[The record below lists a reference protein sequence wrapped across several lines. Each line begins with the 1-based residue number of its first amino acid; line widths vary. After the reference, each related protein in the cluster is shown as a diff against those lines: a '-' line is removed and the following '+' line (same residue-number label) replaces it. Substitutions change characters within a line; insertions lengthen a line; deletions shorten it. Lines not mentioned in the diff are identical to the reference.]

1 MTILKT
7 ISWVAGA
14 VVVMGAAKIVGSLVA
29 GAVVRGPAP
38 VAASAVAPTVAPTVS
53 PTAAPL
59 VTTSMTAPAAAQQP
73 GTQVIELAKGKATL
87 EFDSWQSAT
96 TATGE
101 PIVGVN
107 MRYLAKGETVDEFF
121 IVSVSKPD
129 CLTRGGTVGMQHLGN
144 SNAVFTEAGRPPA
157 TFEAWVAGDPLAEA
171 ICAAAFAQ
179 NKF

>member
-7 ISWVAGA
+7 ISWIAGA

-29 GAVVRGPAP
+29 GAVIRGPDP
-38 VAASAVAPTVAPTVS
+38 VVASAAAPTVS

-59 VTTSMTAPAAAQQP
+59 VTKSMTAPAAAQQP
-73 GTQVIELAKGKATL
+73 GTQVIELAKGNATL

-96 TATGE
+96 TPTGE
-101 PIVGVN
+101 PIVAVN

-129 CLTRGGTVGMQHLGN
+129 CMTRGGTVGMQHLGN

-157 TFEAWVAGDPLAEA
+157 TIEAWVAGDPLVEA